1 VTVLKD
7 VVTSKQIEDELS
19 RTLPKLWRWT
29 TGKVANNMFTMRFPV
44 AQLIQECMC
53 FNPINKRVVKAKI
66 KIDSWN
72 GYIGAKAEI
81 EQAWFRVR
89 GVPYDQ
95 RSVATM
101 TYVGSLVGATA
112 EVDKSTLHRTDYV
125 RVKIASRDISK
136 VPAIAEGAILPYLY
150 DFSYERE
157 RCCLGLLKKGMLSW
171 FRIIRIQ
178 GF

>member
-1 VTVLKD
+1 
-7 VVTSKQIEDELS
+7 
-19 RTLPKLWRWT
+19 
-29 TGKVANNMFTMRFPV
+29 MFTMRFPV
-44 AQLIQECMC
+44 AQLIQEWMC

-112 EVDKSTLHRTDYV
+112 EVDKSTLHRTNYV

-136 VPAIAEGAILPYLY
+136 VPAIVEGAILPYLY

-157 RCCLGLLKKGMLSW
+157 REML
-171 FRIIRIQ
+171 FGPIEERNVILV
-178 GF
+178 